1 MPLKHIAAEIV
12 NVISVKG
19 VLSLKACNG
28 LFRGRI
34 AVKCS
39 ERMANIFSISEF
51 LHLKFD
57 NKLNYGAPLLTCVFL
72 EVPLC
77 FEVEKRR

>member
-34 AVKCS
+34 VVKCS
-39 ERMANIFSISEF
+39 ERMAGILSISEHF
-51 LHLKFD
+51 TVK
-57 NKLNYGAPLLTCVFL
+57 V
-72 EVPLC
+72 
-77 FEVEKRR
+77 